1 MNKFTLFSS
10 LLILAFTIIPVY
22 ADEDQ
27 MWTSI
32 NGDHFEFGD
41 TLHIYGKVVNDDP
54 SEPIRI
60 TVEGIDLLKT
70 GENND
75 SLLPYDF
82 GIGTHIFPNFN
93 SFDRGIFLEKEFGYV
108 PGIYNVTISYN
119 GEKEFHQFAIEEYV
133 PKFTLF
139 GEKNIY
145 AINDHAF
152 FYGQIQGYE
161 VKDLSFD
168 SSAIVQ
174 ILDSN
179 GNILKDNWKSINE
192 TVKNTELATKSI
204 FRTNIFKSD
213 FAQIYEP
220 EEESERF
227 NDNNIPLLEN
237 GYRIQ
242 FRVDPVTYGPNE
254 TYTLRVQYQDLI
266 REFDFVVVNN
276 DLPTSFAKK
285 Q

>member
-1 MNKFTLFSS
+1 MKFLFLIPV
-10 LLILAFTIIPVY
+10 LLALTIIPAY
-22 ADEDQ
+22 AYEDQ

-41 TLHIYGKVVNDDP
+41 TLHIYGKIVNDDP
-54 SEPIRI
+54 SEPVRI
-60 TVEGIDLLKT
+60 TVVGNDLLKSIQ
-70 GENND
+70 NND

-82 GIGTHIFPNFN
+82 GIRTHIFPNFN

-108 PGIYNVTISYN
+108 PGIYNVTVSYN

-139 GEKNIY
+139 GERNIY
-145 AINDHAF
+145 AINDYAF

-161 VKDLSFD
+161 VSDLSFD

-179 GNILKDNWKSINE
+179 GDILEDNWFAHDE
-192 TVKNTELATKSI
+192 TAKTKNSNIATKSV

-220 EEESERF
+220 QEEKDEF

-242 FRVDPVTYGPNE
+242 FRIDPVTYGPNE
-254 TYTLRVQYQDLI
+254 IYTLRVQYQDLI

-276 DLPTSFAKK
+276 DLPTSFR
-285 Q
+285 